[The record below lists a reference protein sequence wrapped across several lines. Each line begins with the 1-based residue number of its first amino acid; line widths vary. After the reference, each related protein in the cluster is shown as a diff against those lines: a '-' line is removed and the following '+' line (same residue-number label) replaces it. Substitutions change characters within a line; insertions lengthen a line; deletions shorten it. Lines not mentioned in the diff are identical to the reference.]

1 MRVEKEIWMHTAKA
15 VARFLKQMIFLAW
28 ILLML
33 IVTCPV
39 WIPYELL
46 LIVSKIL
53 YTILEKALDFQGY
66 CNINYIN
73 PVTDCLREWAK
84 K

>member
-1 MRVEKEIWMHTAKA
+1 MNDAKEMENYMVRS
-15 VARFLKQMIFLAW
+15 VARFFKSIIFLVW
-28 ILLML
+28 LLLML

-46 LIVSKIL
+46 LLINKCLYVIL
-53 YTILEKALDFQGY
+53 DKALDFQGY

-73 PVTDCLREWAK
+73 PVIDRLKAWAK
-84 K
+84 R

>member
-1 MRVEKEIWMHTAKA
+1 MSDENEVENYMAKS
-15 VARFLKQMIFLAW
+15 VLRFLKSIIFLAW
-28 ILLML
+28 LLLML
-33 IVTCPV
+33 VVTCPV

-46 LIVSKIL
+46 LIVSNIL
-53 YTILEKALDFQGY
+53 YAILEKALDFQGY

-73 PVTDCLREWAK
+73 PITDRLKAWAK